1 MFVLLVERDANTVR
15 CVERTPEMKLKTFLH
30 PKAGIPVLYMVFED
44 EIHELQA
51 VTPRNYGSWF
61 VNQRVSSDKQLYLST
76 KMDPRFL
83 CLPYLGT
90 LHHYVCI
97 ELLITNS

>member
-1 MFVLLVERDANTVR
+1 MFIILVEKTTNAVQCLNQ
-15 CVERTPEMKLKTFLH
+15 TPEMKLKTFLH
-30 PKAGIPVLYMVFED
+30 PKAGIPVLYVVFGD

-51 VTPRNYGSWF
+51 VAPRNYGSWF

-83 CLPYLGT
+83 CLPYLGQSFSC
-90 LHHYVCI
+90 HYSTTC
-97 ELLITNS
+97 T